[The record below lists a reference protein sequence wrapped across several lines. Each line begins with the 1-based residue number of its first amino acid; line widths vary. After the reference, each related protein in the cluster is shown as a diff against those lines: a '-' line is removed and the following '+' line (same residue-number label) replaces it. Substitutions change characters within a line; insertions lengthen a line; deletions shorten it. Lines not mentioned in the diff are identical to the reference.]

1 MVLRLFMIV
10 FLLLGGGALAQTVDA
25 PVMGSSAGGD
35 ATAERHHILVA
46 GDALG
51 GGLGAGLMR
60 MASDGDLYDVTIR
73 FNEESGLARPEVY
86 DWSETLP
93 KILEGKDYDTVVLLL
108 GSNDRQQ
115 MRDGGLRLAF
125 NSPDWIAAYKTRLDR
140 VLGVAAAAGAK
151 VYLIAIPPMANPDYD
166 AAMQVISALQKERA
180 TAKGAAFLDLRTA
193 FVNADGSYTDTGPDE
208 TGTIRKLRGR
218 DGITFFKQGNNRLGQ
233 LVLEAIVKGAPSL
246 PAVVAAAAPEVPDVA
261 AEVDVPFFGRPD
273 GGGDVVVI
281 QPSGVS
287 AVTSLALGSD
297 AAAVPGSVFSS
308 LQGLARPGSDAA
320 RLFATGEPSPA
331 PEGRVDDF
339 TAR

>member
-1 MVLRLFMIV
+1 MMLRLLV
-10 FLLLGGGALAQTVDA
+10 LLLLALGGQALAQTVDA

-35 ATAERHHILVA
+35 ATAERRHILVA
-46 GDALG
+46 GDAIG

-115 MRDGGLRLAF
+115 MRDGDLRLAF
-125 NSPDWIAAYKTRLDR
+125 NSPDWIAAYKTQLDR
-140 VLGVAAAAGAK
+140 VLDAASALGAQ
-151 VYLIAIPPMANPDYD
+151 VYWVAIPPMANPDYD
-166 AAMQVISALQKERA
+166 AAMRDISEIQKERVV
-180 TAKGAAFLDLRTA
+180 AKGAMFLDLRAA
-193 FVNADGSYTDTGPDE
+193 FVNPDGSYTDTGPDE

-218 DGITFFKQGNNRLGQ
+218 DGVTFFKQGNNRLGQ

-246 PAVVAAAAPEVPDVA
+246 PAVSVAAVPDVA
-261 AEVDVPFFGRPD
+261 AEIGVPFFGRPD
-273 GGGDVVVI
+273 GGGDSVVI

-287 AVTSLALGSD
+287 AVTSFALGND
-297 AAAVPGSVFSS
+297 AVVMPGSVFSS

-331 PEGRVDDF
+331 PVGRVDDF